1 MLAKLSVR
9 NYALI
14 RELDLELD
22 NGLTIITGETGSG
35 KTILLGALSLILGA
49 RADTSV
55 LLDSSAKCVVEG
67 TFRIAEYN
75 LQGFFDDNNLDYDIS
90 TVIRREINPAGKT
103 RAFIN
108 DTPVTVNLLKDLG
121 NRLIDIHSQHQSL
134 MLNENSFQLSI
145 IDSFAGTSEL
155 LKEYRALYDDFRKLG
170 NELSVLRSQADRN
183 KADLE
188 YYQHQLDQ
196 LEEARL
202 KENEQEE
209 LEKEQEI
216 LDHADEI
223 KSALV
228 SSSSL
233 LSKNDISV
241 LSMLREVKSNMEKV
255 SVYMPDAGDL
265 RARLA
270 SAYIELDDLA
280 GEIEKLASDT
290 DTDPE
295 KLVWINNRL
304 DQIYSLM
311 HKHRVSNLAELLVR
325 KDEIGKK
332 LLSINANETRL
343 EEVEAA
349 LEMKTE
355 LLSVQSVK
363 ISEKRRAVVPETE
376 KKVMELLHK
385 LGMPNARFRIRL
397 APANDFT
404 VSGKDI
410 ADFLFSANRQTEPED
425 IARIASGGE
434 LSRVMLSLKSL
445 IAQNNNLPSIIFDEI
460 DSGVSGE
467 VADRVGQILSSMGKC
482 MQVIN
487 ITHLPQVA
495 SRGTRHF
502 HIYKEDKGD
511 STITRVKLLSPDER
525 IIEVARLLSGS
536 EITDTA
542 IKNAKELIRSAA
554 N

>member
-75 LQGFFDDNNLDYDIS
+75 LQDFFDENNLDYDIS

-103 RAFIN
+103 RAFVN

-183 KADLE
+183 KADME
-188 YYQHQLDQ
+188 YYKHQLDQ

-202 KENEQEE
+202 KENEQDE

-233 LSKNDISV
+233 LSANDISV

-270 SAYIELDDLA
+270 SVYIELDDLA
-280 GEIEKLASDT
+280 GEIEKLTSDT

-325 KDEIGKK
+325 KDEIRKK

-343 EEVEAA
+343 EEVEAE
-349 LEMKTE
+349 LELKTE
-355 LLSVQSVK
+355 LLSAQSVQ

-376 KKVMELLHK
+376 KKVMELLHR

-397 APANDFT
+397 TSAKDFT
-404 VSGKDI
+404 VSGKDN

-445 IAQNNNLPSIIFDEI
+445 IAKNNNLPSIIFDEI

-502 HIYKEDKGD
+502 HIYKEDRDD
-511 STITRVKLLSPDER
+511 STITRVKLLSSDER

-542 IKNAKELIRSAA
+542 IKNAKELLRSAA

>member
-14 RELDLELD
+14 RELYLELD

-55 LLDSSAKCVVEG
+55 LLDSDAKCVVEG

-75 LQGFFDDNNLDYDIS
+75 LKGFFEDNNLDYDDS

-103 RAFIN
+103 RAFVN
-108 DTPVTVNLLKDLG
+108 DTPVTVSLLKDLG
-121 NRLIDIHSQHQSL
+121 NRLIDIHSQHQNL
-134 MLNENSFQLSI
+134 MLNENSFQLNI
-145 IDSFAGTSEL
+145 IDSFAGTLEL

-170 NELSVLRSQADRN
+170 NELSALRSQADRN
-183 KADLE
+183 KADME
-188 YYQHQLDQ
+188 YYRHQLDQ

-209 LEKEQEI
+209 LEKEQEM
-216 LDHADEI
+216 LEHADEI
-223 KSALV
+223 KSALAG
-228 SSSSL
+228 SSSL
-233 LSKNDISV
+233 LSVNDISV
-241 LSMLREVKSNMEKV
+241 LSMLREAKSNVEKI
-255 SVYMPDAGDL
+255 SVYLPDAGNL
-265 RARLA
+265 RARLE
-270 SAYIELDDLA
+270 SAYIELDDIA
-280 GEIEKLASDT
+280 GEIEKLAFNT
-290 DTDPE
+290 DTNPE

-325 KDEIGKK
+325 KDEIREK
-332 LLSINANETRL
+332 LLSINANESRL

-349 LEMKTE
+349 LKTKTE
-355 LLSVQSVK
+355 LLSALSVK
-363 ISEKRRAVVPETE
+363 LSEKRRVVVPETE
-376 KKVMELLHK
+376 KKVMEVLYK

-397 APANDFT
+397 TPADDYT
-404 VSGKDI
+404 VAGKDI
-410 ADFLFSANRQTEPED
+410 ADFLFSANKQTEPED

-495 SRGTRHF
+495 SRGSRHF
-502 HIYKEDKGD
+502 HIYKEDRGD
-511 STITRVKLLSPDER
+511 STITRVKLLSPEER

>member
-75 LQGFFDDNNLDYDIS
+75 LQGFFDENNLDYDIS

-103 RAFIN
+103 RAFVN

-183 KADLE
+183 KADME
-188 YYQHQLDQ
+188 YYKHQLDQ

-202 KENEQEE
+202 KENEQDE

-233 LSKNDISV
+233 LSANDISV

-255 SVYMPDAGDL
+255 NVYMPDAGDL

-270 SAYIELDDLA
+270 SVYIELDDLA
-280 GEIEKLASDT
+280 GEIEKLTSDT

-325 KDEIGKK
+325 KDEIRKK

-343 EEVEAA
+343 EEVEAE
-349 LEMKTE
+349 LELKTE
-355 LLSVQSVK
+355 LLSAQSVQ

-376 KKVMELLHK
+376 KKVMELLHR

-397 APANDFT
+397 TSAKDFT
-404 VSGKDI
+404 VSGKDN

-445 IAQNNNLPSIIFDEI
+445 IAKNNNLPSIIFDEI

-502 HIYKEDKGD
+502 HIYKEDRDD

-542 IKNAKELIRSAA
+542 IKNAKELLRSAA

>member
-75 LQGFFDDNNLDYDIS
+75 LQGFFDENNLDYDIS

-103 RAFIN
+103 RAFVN

-183 KADLE
+183 KADME
-188 YYQHQLDQ
+188 YYKHQLDQ

-202 KENEQEE
+202 KENEQDE

-233 LSKNDISV
+233 LSANDISV

-270 SAYIELDDLA
+270 SVYIELDDLA
-280 GEIEKLASDT
+280 GEIEKLTSDT

-325 KDEIGKK
+325 KDEIRKK

-343 EEVEAA
+343 EEVEAE
-349 LEMKTE
+349 LELKTE
-355 LLSVQSVK
+355 LLSAQSVQ

-376 KKVMELLHK
+376 KKVMELLHR

-397 APANDFT
+397 TSAKDFT
-404 VSGKDI
+404 VSGKDN

-445 IAQNNNLPSIIFDEI
+445 IAKNNNLPSIIFDEI

-502 HIYKEDKGD
+502 HIYKEDRDD
-511 STITRVKLLSPDER
+511 STITRVKLLSSDER

-542 IKNAKELIRSAA
+542 IKNAKELLRSAA

>member
-75 LQGFFDDNNLDYDIS
+75 LQDFFDENNLDYDIS

-103 RAFIN
+103 RAFVN

-183 KADLE
+183 KADME
-188 YYQHQLDQ
+188 YYKHQLDQ

-202 KENEQEE
+202 KENEQDE

-233 LSKNDISV
+233 LSANDISV

-270 SAYIELDDLA
+270 SVYIELDDLA
-280 GEIEKLASDT
+280 GEIEKLTSDT

-325 KDEIGKK
+325 KDEIRKK

-343 EEVEAA
+343 EEVEAE
-349 LEMKTE
+349 LELKTE
-355 LLSVQSVK
+355 LLSAQSVQ

-376 KKVMELLHK
+376 KKVMELLHR

-397 APANDFT
+397 TSAKDFT
-404 VSGKDI
+404 VSGKDN

-445 IAQNNNLPSIIFDEI
+445 IAKNNNLPSIIFDEI

-502 HIYKEDKGD
+502 HIYKEDRDD

-542 IKNAKELIRSAA
+542 IKNAKELLRSAA

>member
-55 LLDSSAKCVVEG
+55 LLDSDAKCVVEG

-75 LQGFFDDNNLDYDIS
+75 LQGFFEDNNLDYDDS

-103 RAFIN
+103 RAFVN
-108 DTPVTVNLLKDLG
+108 DTPVTVSLLKDLG
-121 NRLIDIHSQHQSL
+121 NRLIDIHSQHQNL
-134 MLNENSFQLSI
+134 MLNENSFQLNI
-145 IDSFAGTSEL
+145 IDSFAGTLEL

-170 NELSVLRSQADRN
+170 NELSALRSQADRN
-183 KADLE
+183 KADME
-188 YYQHQLDQ
+188 YYRHQLDQ

-209 LEKEQEI
+209 LEKEQEM
-216 LDHADEI
+216 LEHADEI
-223 KSALV
+223 KSALAG
-228 SSSSL
+228 SSSL
-233 LSKNDISV
+233 LSVNDISV
-241 LSMLREVKSNMEKV
+241 LSMLREAKSNVEKI
-255 SVYMPDAGDL
+255 SVYLPDAGNL
-265 RARLA
+265 RARLE
-270 SAYIELDDLA
+270 SAYIELDDIA
-280 GEIEKLASDT
+280 GEIEKLAFNT
-290 DTDPE
+290 DTNPE

-325 KDEIGKK
+325 KDEIREK
-332 LLSINANETRL
+332 LLSINANESRL

-349 LEMKTE
+349 LKTKTE
-355 LLSVQSVK
+355 LLSALSVK
-363 ISEKRRAVVPETE
+363 LSEKRRAVVPETE
-376 KKVMELLHK
+376 KKVMEVLYK

-397 APANDFT
+397 TPADDYT
-404 VSGKDI
+404 VAGKDI
-410 ADFLFSANRQTEPED
+410 ADFLFSANKQTEPED

-495 SRGTRHF
+495 SRGSRHF
-502 HIYKEDKGD
+502 HIYKEDRGD
-511 STITRVKLLSPDER
+511 STITRVKLLSPEER